1 MGGFNKLGRRRA
13 MSISR
18 ISLAFLL
25 RKKDNIIDEIRIAS
39 GAVTP
44 IGTRLY
50 DLETF
55 AKGKPAT
62 NNTFKEPSQKLG
74 EKVLEIT
81 GLR

>member
-1 MGGFNKLGRRRA
+1 

-50 DLETF
+50 SLEKF
-55 AKGKPAT
+55 AKGKLET
-62 NNTFKEPSQKLG
+62 NDTFKELSQKLG